1 MVHGHVT
8 IFLNF
13 VTFPLI
19 VLIKIVQVIK
29 NIFFGT
35 EFVIN
40 NKPPL
45 KKENSYAWLDYVV
58 PEIFPGEHFGWWRNT
73 FRSHSCLI
81 DVCFLL
87 FYKRLPEECFL
98 NEVIFPVAVI
108 TTLHYIYHGFSFRI
122 KELWPSQLY
131 SYYVI
136 KTVLPCDATNTFRGI
151 WLNFSNR
158 LSCLYKHG

>member
-1 MVHGHVT
+1 MVHGHVR

-35 EFVIN
+35 GFVIN

-58 PEIFPGEHFGWWRNT
+58 PKIFPGEHLGWWRNT
-73 FRSHSCLI
+73 FRLHSCLI

-87 FYKRLPEECFL
+87 FYKRLPKECFL
-98 NEVIFPVAVI
+98 NKVIFPVTVI

-122 KELWPSQLY
+122 KS
-131 SYYVI
+131 VRTM
-136 KTVLPCDATNTFRGI
+136 TVAI
-151 WLNFSNR
+151 I
-158 LSCLYKHG
+158 